1 MDASHAVPLYAV
13 LPFALLLLAVAV
25 LPLAAGHWWHAN
37 RNKTIVA
44 TAAGLPVA
52 IWLLATGRTGPLLHA
67 GQEYVSFV
75 VLLGSL
81 FVVSGG
87 VCVEGDLRG
96 TPRTNTA
103 ILALGGLLASAVG
116 TTGASMLLI
125 RPLLRANAARARVVH
140 TVIFFIFVVSNCG
153 GLLTPL
159 GDPPLFIGYLR
170 GVPFDWTFT
179 LLPEWAAVNLA
190 LLAIY
195 FVWDTLAARGETP
208 AALGA
213 ERTDPAPLRL
223 SGAGNL
229 ALLAGVV
236 ACVAF
241 ITAPGTWWIRDGVM
255 TLLALASLR
264 LTPTALRERNGFDW
278 HPIQEV
284 AALFAGIFAAM
295 VPALLYLEA
304 AAPRL
309 GVDTP
314 ARFFWATGF
323 LSSFLDN
330 APTYVAFA
338 SVACG
343 LQAATHPGVTA
354 DDLGT
359 LLASPGGEDLL
370 RAISLGAVFM
380 GAVTYIGNGP
390 NFMVKAI
397 AESSGVRMP
406 SFFGYLARSA
416 AVLIPLFAVGAWFWF

>member
-1 MDASHAVPLYAV
+1 MDAPPPVPLYAV

-25 LPLAAGHWWHAN
+25 LPLAAHDWWHSN
-37 RNKTIVA
+37 RNKAIVA
-44 TAAGLPVA
+44 AALGLPVLG
-52 IWLLATGRTGPLLHA
+52 WLLATGRTTPLLHA
-67 GQEYVSFV
+67 GEEYVSFV

-87 VCVEGDLRG
+87 VCVEGDLRA
-96 TPRTNTA
+96 TPRANAT

-116 TTGASMLLI
+116 TTGASMLLL
-125 RPLLRANAARARVVH
+125 RPLLRANAARTRVVH
-140 TVIFFIFVVSNCG
+140 TVVFFIFVVSNCG

-159 GDPPLFIGYLR
+159 GDPPLFLGYLR
-170 GVPFDWTFT
+170 GVPFTWTFS
-179 LLPEWAAVNLA
+179 LVREWAAVNVA
-190 LLAIY
+190 LLAVY
-195 FVWDTLAARGETP
+195 FVWDTLAARRETP
-208 AALGA
+208 TSLGLDRA
-213 ERTDPAPLRL
+213 EPQPLRVR
-223 SGAGNL
+223 GGINL
-229 ALLAGVV
+229 VLLAGVV
-236 ACVAF
+236 ACVAL
-241 ITAPGTWWIRDGVM
+241 ITAPGTWWIRDLLM

-264 LTPTALRERNGFDW
+264 LTPAPLRERNGFDW

-314 ARFFWATGF
+314 ARFFWATGL

-343 LQAATHPGVTA
+343 LQAASHPGVTA
-354 DDLGT
+354 EHLGT
-359 LLASPGGEDLL
+359 LLASPGGDAYL

-397 AESSGVRMP
+397 AERSGVRMP
-406 SFFGYLARSA
+406 SFFGYMAYSGL
-416 AVLIPLFAVGAWFWF
+416 VLVPVLAVGAWFWF